1 MRYGPGPSEKPA
13 EPAQTRAS
21 QFINWGRT
29 TEESTSCS
37 QKGKGRETKS
47 MAIFPNQDL
56 TAAGWGKALLSADP
70 RSSTPKVSA
79 LAAVLPEAEMLD
91 L

>member
-1 MRYGPGPSEKPA
+1 MKKSA

-21 QFINWGRT
+21 QFISWGRT
-29 TEESTSCS
+29 TEESTSCY
-37 QKGKGRETKS
+37 QKGKESQTKI

-56 TAAGWGKALLSADP
+56 TAGGWGKALLSADP
-70 RSSTPKVSA
+70 KSSTAKVSA
-79 LAAVLPEAEMLD
+79 LAAVLPKAEMLD